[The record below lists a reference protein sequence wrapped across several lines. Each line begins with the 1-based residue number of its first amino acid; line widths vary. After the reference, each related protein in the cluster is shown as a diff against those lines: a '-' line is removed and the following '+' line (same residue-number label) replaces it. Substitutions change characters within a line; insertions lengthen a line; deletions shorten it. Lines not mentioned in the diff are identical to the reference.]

1 MINKIYL
8 THCICLYLDTEFT
21 QISGL
26 LSILHIFTYLRGKQG
41 FVPRMHTRSPV
52 CHSLCQYVRAV
63 YVKVLVLPRLPAQKI
78 LSLF

>member
-8 THCICLYLDTEFT
+8 THCICLYLDTEFS

-26 LSILHIFTYLRGKQG
+26 LSILHFTYI
-41 FVPRMHTRSPV
+41 FMTETRIRQSAK
-52 CHSLCQYVRAV
+52 CQYVCGVGAV
-63 YVKVLVLPRLPAQKI
+63 YVTVTVLVLPRLPAQKI